1 MADVPGPSA
10 QPGEAE
16 GRGHLPARRGAP
28 PRRRH
33 RRTRAFGRRAVRVF
47 AVAAAGAA
55 CLGAGATAGPAAFA
69 AESGLPLADA
79 ALREPVG
86 LGLCGGAFGA
96 LLAGAALS
104 FASRKRLWLTAAAV
118 ALTWLVT
125 FVAVC
130 RLVQGPP

>member
-1 MADVPGPSA
+1 
-10 QPGEAE
+10 
-16 GRGHLPARRGAP
+16 
-28 PRRRH
+28 
-33 RRTRAFGRRAVRVF
+33 VRVL

-55 CLGAGATAGPAAFA
+55 CLGAGATAGLAAFA

>member
-1 MADVPGPSA
+1 
-10 QPGEAE
+10 
-16 GRGHLPARRGAP
+16 
-28 PRRRH
+28 
-33 RRTRAFGRRAVRVF
+33 VRVF

-104 FASRKRLWLTAAAV
+104 FASRKRLWLTAAAAV
-118 ALTWLVT
+118 ALTWLAT
-125 FVAVC
+125 FVAVY
-130 RLVQGPP
+130 RLVQSSQ